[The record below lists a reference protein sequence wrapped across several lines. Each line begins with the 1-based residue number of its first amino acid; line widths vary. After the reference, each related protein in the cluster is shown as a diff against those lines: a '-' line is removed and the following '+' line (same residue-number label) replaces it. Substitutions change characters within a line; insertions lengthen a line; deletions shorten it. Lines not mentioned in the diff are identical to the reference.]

1 VEIWGRERV
10 DELAELAAAALPGES
25 LTADELL
32 ACCWDDPS
40 VVLATSDG
48 HAAVCASL
56 QPVGEPTTAAV
67 KLVAVH
73 PGSRRQ
79 GLGRALLDEIEAWA
93 WEGGAQQVVLG
104 GAVPFYLWPG
114 VDVQALALSCLA
126 EAAGYHD
133 LGVALNMSV
142 PATFRAPCPDGY
154 VVERVLED
162 PDVVAVEA
170 LVAREWPEWTPETAV
185 ALAQGSCFA
194 AFDAA
199 GDVEGDA
206 EGDGA
211 GDGAGDVEGVA
222 RRAVGF
228 ACHSVN
234 RAGWFGPTGTDPA
247 RRGAGVGHALLA
259 EVCRDAMVAGYAD
272 VEISWI
278 GPMRFYAKAGG
289 AVSRVF
295 RVLGKRRPAPKPA

>member
-1 VEIWGRERV
+1 V
-10 DELAELAAAALPGES
+10 
-25 LTADELL
+25 
-32 ACCWDDPS
+32 
-40 VVLATSDG
+40 
-48 HAAVCASL
+48 
-56 QPVGEPTTAAV
+56 
-67 KLVAVH
+67 
-73 PGSRRQ
+73 
-79 GLGRALLDEIEAWA
+79 
-93 WEGGAQQVVLG
+93 QQ
-104 GAVPFYLWPG
+104 
-114 VDVQALALSCLA
+114 
-126 EAAGYHD
+126 AG
-133 LGVALNMSV
+133 
-142 PATFRAPCPDGY
+142 
-154 VVERVLED
+154 
-162 PDVVAVEA
+162 
-170 LVAREWPEWTPETAV
+170 
-185 ALAQGSCFA
+185 
-194 AFDAA
+194 
-199 GDVEGDA
+199 A